1 MKKLILLVSVAA
13 FAIGA
18 PAVAQHGNGHS
29 KQAKSQSAK
38 SNGKAHAKLGGNH
51 LVTAP
56 NGGRLYALNARGACP
71 PGLAKKNNGCL
82 PPGQAKKMY
91 NVGQRYNRNFG
102 NVWTYNQI
110 PTDLRSRYDFDQDRS
125 YYYRNGYLYQ
135 VDPKTMIVQR
145 AISALIG

>member
-71 PGLAKKNNGCL
+71 PGLAKKNNGCM
-82 PPGQAKKMY
+82 PPGQAK
-91 NVGQRYNRNFG
+91 NWSRGQPLGSGVGF
-102 NVWTYNQI
+102 VPLPADLLAQI
-110 PTDLRSRYDFDQDRS
+110 TTPVGYQFVRVLNDVLLIAHGSRTV
-125 YYYRNGYLYQ
+125 
-135 VDPKTMIVQR
+135 VDAVADMR
-145 AISALIG
+145 